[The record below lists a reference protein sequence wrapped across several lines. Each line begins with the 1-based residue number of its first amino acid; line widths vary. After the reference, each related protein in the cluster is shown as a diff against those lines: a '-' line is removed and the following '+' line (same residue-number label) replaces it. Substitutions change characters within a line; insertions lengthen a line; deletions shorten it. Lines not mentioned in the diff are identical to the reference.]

1 MNHKIRTSAFSLM
14 MLLMLTA
21 QLNPGQIGV
30 LEAQSSKKKFSVL
43 GYYPWPVAC
52 HPVLVKAVSIG
63 ATPPEV
69 LTAQVTLISFSAK
82 QVAAVKLRWDVY
94 RWDLATK
101 KRRAGCDRG
110 SEAAE
115 IFLSGTTPLSPK
127 YNSRTAP
134 RGQERQNNLMG
145 NNSSTAKRSLSQI
158 FCRRTR
164 SNELDG
170 LGNDSFVFT
179 GKDKQKHGNL
189 FLIQRQCRRQSFRTF
204 R

>member
-115 IFLSGTTPLSPK
+115 IFLSGTTPLIQLGRLAEKETCNISTYPLFINSPATK
-127 YNSRTAP
+127 TVFIDRPIIAWDEVKPLTFD
-134 RGQERQNNLMG
+134 G
-145 NNSSTAKRSLSQI
+145 
-158 FCRRTR
+158 TR
-164 SNELDG
+164 NTFKDDYAALIYVSEIQFEDG
-170 LGNDSFVFT
+170 TTWT
-179 GKDKQKHGNL
+179 GETK
-189 FLIQRQCRRQSFRTF
+189 
-204 R
+204 